1 MNSNFGGT
9 LPLVAT
15 DVAGQWDTLYKFL
28 VWISVFFFV
37 LVVGA
42 MLYFAVKYRH
52 TANRKTKYITG
63 SHLLEGVFIVVP
75 TVLLLV
81 IFGWGYSVY
90 RGMTQAPSDA
100 YQIRVIGKQ
109 WLWQFQYDNGKTTVG
124 ELYVPLNKPV
134 RLLMTSEDVL
144 HDFFIPNFRV
154 KQDVV
159 PGMYSSVWFE
169 AKIPGRHQVFC
180 AEYCGTSHSQMLA
193 QLIVLDDQQWEAF
206 QSGKKIAEQPKA
218 GDLAENGAVAG
229 DAVRAGQASPERPA
243 LRLASL
249 SMQGKGV
256 FETKGCVACH
266 STDGTSKIGPSVKNL
281 FGSHTQLMD
290 GTQALA
296 DENYLR
302 ESIEQ
307 PQAKLVKGYGP
318 VMPTFKGLI
327 SETEM
332 NAVIAYMKSLS
343 STTTLTSKAV
353 SQRPLARPATLA
365 Q

>member
-9 LPLVAT
+9 LPLEAT
-15 DVAGQWDTLYKFL
+15 DIAGNWDSLYKFL
-28 VWISVFFFV
+28 VWLSVFFFV

-42 MLYFAVKYRH
+42 MIHFAIKYRH
-52 TANRKTKYITG
+52 TQVRKTKYITG
-63 SHLLEGVFIVVP
+63 NHMLEGVFIVIP

-90 RGMTQAPSDA
+90 RGMTEAPSDA

-124 ELYVPLNKPV
+124 EVYVPLNKPV
-134 RLLMTSEDVL
+134 KLIMTSEDVL
-144 HDFFIPNFRV
+144 HSFFIPNFRV

-169 AKIPGRHQVFC
+169 AKVPGRHQVFC
-180 AEYCGTSHSQMLA
+180 AEYCGTSHSGMLA

-206 QSGKKIAEQPKA
+206 QAGKKIAEQPKA
-218 GDLAENGAVAG
+218 GVETVSADTVTTGNAA
-229 DAVRAGQASPERPA
+229 PERVTLVPV
-243 LRLASL
+243 ASL
-249 SMQGKGV
+249 AQQGKMV

-266 STDGTSKIGPSVKNL
+266 SSDGTQKVGPTMKNL
-281 FGSHTQLMD
+281 FGSHPALMD
-290 GTQALA
+290 GSNVVA
-296 DENYLR
+296 DENYIR

-327 SETEM
+327 DETEM
-332 NAVIAYMKSLS
+332 NAVIAYVKSLS
-343 STTTLTSKAV
+343 NNAKTLTKK
-353 SQRPLARPATLA
+353 Q
-365 Q
+365 